1 MDFSVTEDIISYME
15 KTHSNND
22 KKISIDN
29 NSIFNN
35 NENSSNKPPIFL
47 SQEEYNTNIKILKKK
62 VKYLGLP
69 ENIVTNISYD
79 EYVRLYKDSLDKYK

>member
-1 MDFSVTEDIISYME
+1 MDFSMMNDLIDHME

-22 KKISIDN
+22 KKISIG

-35 NENSSNKPPIFL
+35 NENYSNKPPTFL
-47 SQEEYNTNIKILKKK
+47 SHEEYKSNIDIIKKK
-62 VKYLGLP
+62 VKQLGLSD
-69 ENIVTNISYD
+69 NIINEISYE